1 MALLFAAAAALPPG
15 PLDFKA
21 QSMRI
26 EPKERRVLLDGEVHL
41 TRDDLTVTGDHAVAE
56 YAQQKPG
63 PPVRKRR
70 RTPVSEG
77 TLGGQSVDRFI
88 VDGKVHVER
97 GARTADGEHADL
109 DVPGQTLVLTGTRQA
124 PPVLRDGSE
133 TLSGE
138 RILLKLDSEDVDV
151 KQPRV
156 VLRRSLPEQGSAKPS
171 SPVSVEA
178 DRLVLVKASRL
189 ARFTDDVVVRR
200 GDTVVKSP
208 RMDARYDADGQLT
221 RLELRGGVDVR
232 QGDRRA
238 TGETADYDA
247 RERTLVLLG
256 DPRLYDKDD
265 VLSGDRI
272 DLALDSK
279 EVRVEKAKG
288 RLRPEAHK
296 SEGGAGV
303 SPATG
308 GGQRPEHPEAG
319 VGVSPATGGGRGP
332 EHPEGGAP

>member
-1 MALLFAAAAALPPG
+1 
-15 PLDFKA
+15 
-21 QSMRI
+21 
-26 EPKERRVLLDGEVHL
+26 
-41 TRDDLTVTGDHAVAE
+41 
-56 YAQQKPG
+56 
-63 PPVRKRR
+63 
-70 RTPVSEG
+70 
-77 TLGGQSVDRFI
+77 
-88 VDGKVHVER
+88 
-97 GARTADGEHADL
+97 
-109 DVPGQTLVLTGTRQA
+109 
-124 PPVLRDGSE
+124 
-133 TLSGE
+133 
-138 RILLKLDSEDVDV
+138 
-151 KQPRV
+151 
-156 VLRRSLPEQGSAKPS
+156 
-171 SPVSVEA
+171 
-178 DRLVLVKASRL
+178 
-189 ARFTDDVVVRR
+189 
-200 GDTVVKSP
+200 
-208 RMDARYDADGQLT
+208 
-221 RLELRGGVDVR
+221 VDVR